1 MDYEQNLLFTP
12 EGVRDIYGVECER
25 RTKVEA
31 DIHKIM
37 RLYGFRDIQTPT
49 FEFFDI
55 FNRERGTV
63 ASKDMFKF
71 FDQYNNTLVLRPDI
85 TPSIARCVSKYYS
98 REDMPI
104 RLSYSGSTFI
114 HRRGYQGK
122 LSEIS
127 QIGAELMNDSS
138 SDADAE
144 MIALTVECL
153 ARSGLREFKIDVGH
167 AGFIR
172 GLMEET
178 GFCPDEVRE
187 YKKLLANKNIFG
199 VEEMMESKEISSEL
213 KELLIKLPDLFGGKE
228 TLEFAKDNV
237 HNALALEA
245 LERLEKVYQIL
256 GIYGLEESVTFD
268 LSMLSHYDYYTG
280 IIFKAYTYGTGEA
293 IVTGGRYDKLI
304 EQFGKEAPAVG
315 LAIVLDQLMNALQ
328 RQNVEIPTEKNGVLI
343 LYRSANRKEA
353 IRIGNRYR
361 NEGRQVMLM
370 RKDADTG
377 LEVYRKYAEE
387 NEISTMVYVEDDK
400 TTTTEL

>member
-12 EGVRDIYGVECER
+12 EGVRDIYGLECEKR
-25 RTKVEA
+25 GKVEA
-31 DIHKIM
+31 DIQKIM
-37 RLYGFRDIQTPT
+37 KLYGFQDIQTPT
-49 FEFFDI
+49 YEFFDI

-63 ASKDMFKF
+63 ESKEMFKF

-85 TPSIARCVSKYYS
+85 TPSIARCVAKYYS

-104 RLSYSGSTFI
+104 RLSYSGSTFV

-153 ARSGLREFKIDVGH
+153 AKSGLKEFKIDVGH
-167 AGFIR
+167 AGFIK

-178 GFCPDEVRE
+178 GFSPEEIGE

-199 VEEMMESKEISSEL
+199 VEEMMENRSLSAEL
-213 KELLIKLPDLFGGKE
+213 KELLVCLPDLFGGIE
-228 TLEFAKDNV
+228 TLAYAKENV
-237 HNALALEA
+237 HHATALAA
-245 LERLEKVYQIL
+245 LERLERVYEIL
-256 GIYGLEESVTFD
+256 EIYGLEESVTFD
-268 LSMLSHYDYYTG
+268 LSMLSHYGYYTG

-293 IVTGGRYDKLI
+293 IVTGGRYDSLI
-304 EQFGKEAPAVG
+304 EQFGKKAPAVG

-328 RQNVEIPTEKNGVLI
+328 GQDVMIPTKHDGVLI
-343 LYRSANRKEA
+343 LYRSADRETA
-353 IRIGNRYR
+353 IHTGNRYR
-361 NEGRQVMLM
+361 EEGRQVLLM

-377 LEVYRKYAEE
+377 LDVYKNYAAEHKVSTVVYIEE
-387 NEISTMVYVEDDK
+387 GK
-400 TTTTEL
+400 LTTTEL